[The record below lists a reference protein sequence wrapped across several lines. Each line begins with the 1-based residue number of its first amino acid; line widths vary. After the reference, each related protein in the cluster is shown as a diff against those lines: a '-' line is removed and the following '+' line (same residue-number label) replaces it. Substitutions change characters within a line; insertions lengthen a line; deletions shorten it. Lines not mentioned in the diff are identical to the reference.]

1 MENQLDLFSKTNRA
15 KFEAWKQTPGGAR
28 VMQIAYGITAQYARR
43 FQRTGR
49 MASIKLIWEQMRD
62 NIAHI
67 KARMQARGISLDKQD
82 GFALNNN
89 FHAYI
94 ARHIMEH
101 KAEWNGL
108 FETRGIKG

>member
-1 MENQLDLFSKTNRA
+1 MTDQLDLFSKTNRA

-49 MASIKLIWEQMRD
+49 RASIKLIWEQMRD

-67 KARMQARGISLDKQD
+67 KRRGVPLEKSE
-82 GFALNNN
+82 GFALNNS
-89 FHAYI
+89 FTAYI

-101 KAEWNGL
+101 RQEWRGL
-108 FETRGIKG
+108 FETREIKG